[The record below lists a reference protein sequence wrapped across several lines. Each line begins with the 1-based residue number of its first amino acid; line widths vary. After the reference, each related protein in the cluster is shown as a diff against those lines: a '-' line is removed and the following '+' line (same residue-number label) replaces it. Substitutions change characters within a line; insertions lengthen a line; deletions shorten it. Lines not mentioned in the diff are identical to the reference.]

1 MRVEG
6 RGMRPQRRGGPWM
19 GRAWT
24 DACRISSF
32 MLAKEVCLPSNM
44 LRKRGKRTEIR
55 ETLLQ

>member
-1 MRVEG
+1 
-6 RGMRPQRRGGPWM
+6 MRPQRRGGPWM

-24 DACRISSF
+24 DACRRSSF